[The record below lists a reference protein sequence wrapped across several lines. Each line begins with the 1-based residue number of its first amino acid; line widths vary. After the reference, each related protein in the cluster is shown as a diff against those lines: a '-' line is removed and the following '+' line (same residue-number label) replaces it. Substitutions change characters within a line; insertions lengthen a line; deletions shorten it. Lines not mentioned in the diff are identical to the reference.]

1 MNPWSIPGW
10 WVNKNRQHQAIYL
23 HSIQYVQNGPFC
35 CHALPPC
42 PFFPCL
48 FISCLWLGCVK
59 VSVDDNLARWATS
72 GHEKN
77 TGNHNSW
84 GDPSPVLPFAL
95 TSFYEITERGS
106 TKKMKHIEKWRFK
119 PLVVCRCQLEPTGL
133 MLHIVKTTK
142 CHSDA
147 RQWTPPQ
154 EVKVSWLL
162 KVPE

>member
-77 TGNHNSW
+77 TATTIHEGSIPSVAFCPHKFLWNHW
-84 GDPSPVLPFAL
+84 
-95 TSFYEITERGS
+95 ERIN
-106 TKKMKHIEKWRFK
+106 KKDETYRKMTFQT
-119 PLVVCRCQLEPTGL
+119 LSCCRCQLEPTGL